1 MAKFHR
7 TENGTAW
14 LEITCEELS
23 GYSGM
28 DRPICDEC
36 LRSLVGCKNIAL
48 VPILNEA
55 FCPRCSTE
63 RLARIRR
70 YPEDRPIE
78 ERREQF
84 WKNYFG
90 IREEATPND

>member
-1 MAKFHR
+1 MATFHR
-7 TENGTAW
+7 TANGAAY
-14 LEITCEELS
+14 LNITCEELS

-28 DRPICDEC
+28 ERPVCDEC
-36 LRSLVGCKNIAL
+36 LQSLVDCQSITL

-55 FCPRCSTE
+55 YCPKCSTE

-90 IREEATPND
+90 IQEEEAPNG

>member
-14 LEITCEELS
+14 LEITFEELT

-36 LRSLVGCKNIAL
+36 LRSLA
-48 VPILNEA
+48 
-55 FCPRCSTE
+55 S
-63 RLARIRR
+63 IRK

-84 WKNYFG
+84 WKDYFG
-90 IREEATPND
+90 IREEAI

>member
-1 MAKFHR
+1 MAQFHR
-7 TENGTAW
+7 TDSGLPW

-36 LRSLVGCKNIAL
+36 LKSLAGCQHIVL
-48 VPILNEA
+48 IPILNEA
-55 FCPRCSTE
+55 YCPEHGQETLS
-63 RLARIRR
+63 RIKR

-78 ERREQF
+78 ERRVRF
-84 WKNYFG
+84 WLNYFG
-90 IREEATPND
+90 LQEGGDDL